1 MSDMIDNQS
10 KRQLKL
16 KNLIQRLHAGED
28 RATIEAEFKADFAYV
43 TGAEIAQ
50 MENNLVNEGV
60 SVEEIQSLCDIH
72 ASLFSGSVQ
81 ALHSDA
87 LTINPLKEFEDENV
101 IYQKL
106 LDQMEP
112 HRNEKP
118 DDLAM
123 VKNHLGEML
132 NKLKAVEGHYS
143 KKENILF
150 PYLEKAGVTT
160 VPQVM
165 WGVDNNIRN
174 ALHKSEELILNSTD
188 ISQIKDHFFATLD
201 MIKEMITK
209 ENNILFPMLKEQVKA
224 DQWKEIA
231 GLLNDQTKAV
241 YQKPE
246 VKAEM
251 NQNSIP
257 LNAGSLS
264 INEIN
269 AIFNT
274 VPFDMTFVD
283 ADNKVKYVTQGKERV
298 FDRPSSVVGRPIHL
312 CHPPQSVATVLK
324 IVEDLRSGK
333 KDHEDFWIN
342 FRGKFVHIRYYAIR
356 DTDGT
361 FLGTLEVSQDLTPLK
376 ALEGE
381 KRLASE

>member
-10 KRQLKL
+10 QRQLKL

-28 RATIEAEFKADFAYV
+28 REGIEAEFKADFAYV

-60 SVEEIQSLCDIH
+60 SIEEIQSLCDIH
-72 ASLFSGSVQ
+72 ASLFSGSVKD
-81 ALHSDA
+81 LHSDE
-87 LTINPLKEFEDENV
+87 LTLNPLKEFEDENA

-106 LDQMEP
+106 LDQMEEC
-112 HRNEKP
+112 RDEKP
-118 DDLAM
+118 TDLAK
-123 VKNHLGEML
+123 VKKHLGEML
-132 NKLKAVEGHYS
+132 TKIKAVEMHYS

-174 ALHKSEELILNSTD
+174 ALHASEKLIQNSSD
-188 ISQIKDHFFATLD
+188 IMQIKDHFFATLD

-209 ENNILFPMLKEQVKA
+209 ENNILFPMLKEQVKT

-231 GLLNDQTKAV
+231 GLLNDKTQVV
-241 YQKPE
+241 YQKPLTKTE
-246 VKAEM
+246 S
-251 NQNSIP
+251 NPSSIP

-283 ADNKVKYVTQGKERV
+283 ADNKVKYVSQGKERV

-342 FRGKFVHIRYYAIR
+342 FRGKFVHIRYFALR
-356 DTDGT
+356 DTDGS
-361 FLGTLEVSQDLTPLK
+361 FLGTLEVSQDLSPLK